1 MADKTWYVPVDTIYA
16 YIKDTFKAVG
26 VPEAD
31 AKIIADVLIEADLR
45 GIESHGIGRLYYYYQ
60 RIKSG
65 QHKTKTEYKI
75 VKEGKTTA
83 VIDGDHGQGHV
94 IAYNA
99 MKLAITKAKEYGL
112 GAVAVRNSTHFGI
125 CGYYTKMATD
135 ENMIGICCTDA
146 RPAIAPTFSVEPMLG
161 TNPLAFAMPSDEPFP
176 FSLDCATSI
185 IQRGKVEIADRA
197 NKTLP
202 PNLVIGPDGKSMTNP
217 SEILKLMTADKA
229 ALLPLGGAGE
239 EFAGYK
245 GYGYATVVEILSA
258 ALATGAFLKT
268 LNGVDENG
276 KKTWFRVGHFFM
288 AIDPKEFAGIDS
300 FKKTTG
306 DIVRALR
313 AAKKAPGANRIWT
326 AGEKEYYNT
335 IDVKKRG
342 VPVNEGLAKE
352 LLVIKNELKLSS
364 YKFPFG

>member
-1 MADKTWYVPVDTIYA
+1 
-16 YIKDTFKAVG
+16 
-26 VPEAD
+26 
-31 AKIIADVLIEADLR
+31 
-45 GIESHGIGRLYYYYQ
+45 
-60 RIKSG
+60 
-65 QHKTKTEYKI
+65 
-75 VKEGKTTA
+75 
-83 VIDGDHGQGHV
+83 
-94 IAYNA
+94 
-99 MKLAITKAKEYGL
+99 
-112 GAVAVRNSTHFGI
+112 
-125 CGYYTKMATD
+125 
-135 ENMIGICCTDA
+135 ICCTDA